1 MASLCFIWLYLA
13 FVGFILLH
21 LALTGFIWHH
31 PASCGVIWLQLA
43 SSGFIWLHL
52 ASFGFIWASFG
63 FIWASFGR
71 AAGAPNC
78 DAPLL
83 QDRPRT
89 STSNRRQADHSLGVP
104 LLQQDLICAHR
115 AGNTNLESP
124 AGGSQPGRTHPS
136 LRPNLRALIY
146 RAENTNL
153 RSPTGG
159 S

>member
-1 MASLCFIWLYLA
+1 MQRFYFLHFGSFCFILC
-13 FVGFILLH
+13 H
-21 LALTGFIWHH
+21 S
-31 PASCGVIWLQLA
+31 ASTPVCQNFT
-43 SSGFIWLHL
+43 SWLHL

-115 AGNTNLESP
+115 AGNTNLGSP